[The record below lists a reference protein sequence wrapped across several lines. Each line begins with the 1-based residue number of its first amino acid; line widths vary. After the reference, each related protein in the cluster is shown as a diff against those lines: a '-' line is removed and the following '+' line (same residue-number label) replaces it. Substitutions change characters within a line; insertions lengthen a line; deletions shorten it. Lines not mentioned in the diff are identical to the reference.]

1 MTDDGA
7 AEGNALPLA
16 TGELAW
22 LAGEQLVQPEDAG
35 RLLDPGIH
43 LRPGAAPHL
52 EAESH
57 VVEHG
62 HMWVERVGLEDHG
75 HVSVAWRH
83 LVDDLVIDLDLAGGD
98 VFQARQHAQ
107 GGRLPAAGGPDQDHE
122 LGVLDREAQVIDG
135 GGVGRELLGDV
146 FVSDGR
152 HWQILVDYEA
162 SP

>member
-1 MTDDGA
+1 GQRLVEQESPRLTDDGA
-7 AEGNALPLA
+7 AEGDALSLA

-62 HMWVERVGLEDHG
+62 HMWVERVGLEEHG
-75 HVSVAWRH
+75 NVSVAWRH
-83 LVDDLVIDLDLAGGD
+83 LVYGLVVYVDLACG
-98 VFQARQHAQ
+98 
-107 GGRLPAAGGPDQDHE
+107 E
-122 LGVLDREAQVIDG
+122 
-135 GGVGRELLGDV
+135 
-146 FVSDGR
+146 VS
-152 HWQILVDYEA
+152 LVDQTA
-162 SP
+162 TDG